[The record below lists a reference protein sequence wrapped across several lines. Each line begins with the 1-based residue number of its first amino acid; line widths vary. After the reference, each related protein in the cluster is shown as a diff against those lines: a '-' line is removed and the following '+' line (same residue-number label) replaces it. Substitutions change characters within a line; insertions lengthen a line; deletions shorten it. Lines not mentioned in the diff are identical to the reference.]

1 MFKMIGGDGQEYGPV
16 TAEQLRQWI
25 LDHRA
30 NGQTLVQA
38 EGEADWK
45 PLGARPE
52 FAEALTTAARARGW
66 SDPAQPAPAAVAGLA
81 GPNTAGRAAELRV
94 FDCLG
99 RAWALLQRHIFLIMG
114 ASLLVWSL
122 QTFPALFGLFG
133 LLASWLVSGAL
144 YGGLCVLVLKLA
156 RGQPAALGD
165 VFGCFNTRFLPC
177 MLVWLFTEIMA
188 QLGLA
193 LLLVPGIF
201 FTVVW
206 AFSLPL
212 AADRGLDLGPAL
224 AVSWRTVLPRFFPV
238 LGLLALAFLPVVV
251 FAAYSLVVTTGLAL
265 RTLGP
270 AGATPWEEMFDQ
282 LLKVVRE
289 ASVLGFQQHLV
300 LLLNLPFA
308 WAAVM
313 TAYED
318 LFNPGRR
325 PAA

>member
-25 LDHRA
+25 WDHRA
-30 NGQTLVQA
+30 NGQTLVRA

-45 PLGARPE
+45 PLGAWPE
-52 FAEALTTAARARGW
+52 FADTLTAASRAYSG
-66 SDPAQPAPAAVAGLA
+66 SDPTQPTAAA
-81 GPNTAGRAAELRV
+81 GPAVPDTAGRAVELRV

-99 RAWALLQRHIFLIMG
+99 RGWALLQRHVFLIMG

-122 QTFPALFGLFG
+122 QTFLALFGLLG

-144 YGGLCVLVLKLA
+144 YGGLCVLVLRLA
-156 RGQPAALGD
+156 RGQPAGLGH
-165 VFGCFNTRFLPC
+165 VFACFDARFLSC
-177 MLVWLFTEIMA
+177 MLVWLFTEIMT

-201 FTVVW
+201 FSVIW

-224 AVSWRTVLPRFFPV
+224 AASWRAVLPRFFPV

-251 FAAYSLVVTTGLAL
+251 FAAYSLVVTTGIAL

-270 AGATPWEEMFDQ
+270 TGATALGDMFDK
-282 LLKVVRE
+282 LVEVVRE

>member
-45 PLGARPE
+45 PLSARPE
-52 FAEALTTAARARGW
+52 FTEALAAAARLHDW
-66 SDPAQPAPAAVAGLA
+66 PDPAQAATAAGTAGLD
-81 GPNTAGRAAELRV
+81 TAGRAVELRV

-99 RAWALLQRHIFLIMG
+99 RGWALLQRHVFLIMG
-114 ASLLVWSL
+114 ASLLVWSV
-122 QTFPALFGLFG
+122 QTFLALFGLFG

-165 VFGCFNTRFLPC
+165 VFACFDARFLSC
-177 MLVWLFTEIMA
+177 MLVWLFTEIMT
-188 QLGLA
+188 QIGLA

-201 FTVVW
+201 FGVVW

-224 AVSWRTVLPRFFPV
+224 AVSWRTVLPRFFPL

-251 FAAYSLVVTTGLAL
+251 FAAYSLVVTTGIAL

-270 AGATPWEEMFDQ
+270 AGATTLGEMFNQ
-282 LLKVVRE
+282 LLEVVRE
-289 ASVLGFQQHLV
+289 AAVLGFQQHLV